1 MMGHV
6 PYAGSMRA
14 IHIAQ
19 PGGPEVLTV
28 AEIPTP
34 KPGMGEVLIQVVAAG
49 INRADLIQR
58 EGHYPSP
65 PGASPILGMEVSGH
79 IAEVGADVGARWKT
93 GDAVCALIPGG
104 GYAEYCVA
112 SAGCC
117 LPVPETVSVID
128 AAALPEAV
136 FTVWANLLARPWLI
150 AGDRFLVHG
159 GTSGIGTTAI
169 QMAKNFG
176 ARVIT
181 TAGSAEKCQFCLS
194 LGAERAFNYREE
206 DWLAG
211 ALEWSGDG
219 VDVILDMVGGDYF
232 PKHMKLLSTNGRLIH
247 IATSHGS
254 EATADLR
261 TIMQKRLVVTGST
274 LRPRSVAEKT
284 ALRNQIEEHVWP
296 LIETGRIRPVV
307 DHVFP
312 LEEAAEA
319 HKRMHSSEH
328 IGKLLLQI
336 GDN

>member
-1 MMGHV
+1 ML
-6 PYAGSMRA
+6 
-14 IHIAQ
+14 IK
-19 PGGPEVLTV
+19 V
-28 AEIPTP
+28 A
-34 KPGMGEVLIQVVAAG
+34 AAG
-49 INRADLIQR
+49 INHADLTQR
-58 EGHYPSP
+58 EGHYPPP
-65 PGASPILGMEVSGH
+65 PGASPLLGMEVSGH
-79 IAEVGADVGARWKT
+79 IDEMGTRVDARWKT

-117 LPVPETVSVID
+117 LPVPKTVSVTD

-136 FTVWANLLARPWLI
+136 FTVWANLFARPWLI

-211 ALEWSGDG
+211 AQEWSGDG
-219 VDVILDMVGGDYF
+219 VDVILDMIGGDYF
-232 PKHMKLLSTNGRLIH
+232 PKHLKLLAMDGRLIH
-247 IATSHGS
+247 ISTSHGN
-254 EATADLR
+254 EVGLDLR
-261 TIMQKRLVVTGST
+261 SIMIKRLVITGST
-274 LRPRSVAEKT
+274 LRWRSVAEKT
-284 ALRNQIEEHVWP
+284 ALRDQVEEHVWP
-296 LIETGRIRPVV
+296 LIEAGRIRPVV
-307 DHVFP
+307 DRVFP
-312 LEEAAEA
+312 LDQAPEA

-328 IGKLLLQI
+328 IGKLLLQM
-336 GDN
+336 DAD

>member
-1 MMGHV
+1 M
-6 PYAGSMRA
+6 PYAESMRA
-14 IHIAQ
+14 IHIAK

-28 AEIPTP
+28 AETSTP
-34 KPGMGEVLIQVVAAG
+34 KPGQGEVLIKVAAAG
-49 INRADLIQR
+49 INRADLLQR
-58 EGHYPSP
+58 EGHYPPP

-79 IAEVGADVGARWKT
+79 IAEIGANVDARWKV

-112 SAGCC
+112 SVGCC
-117 LPVPETVSVID
+117 LPVPTTVSVIE

-136 FTVWANLLARPWLI
+136 FTVWGNLFAPQWLS

-176 ARVIT
+176 ARVVT
-181 TAGSAEKCQFCLS
+181 TAGSAEKCQFCLT

-211 ALEWSGDG
+211 ALEWSGG
-219 VDVILDMVGGDYF
+219 GTDVILDMVGGDYF
-232 PKHMKLLSTNGRLIH
+232 PKHMKLLAMGGRLIH

-254 EATADLR
+254 EVTADLR
-261 TIMQKRLVVTGST
+261 TIMLKRLVITGST

-296 LIETGRIRPVV
+296 LIEAGKLRPVV
-307 DHVFP
+307 DRIFP
-312 LEEAAEA
+312 LEQAAEA

-328 IGKLLLQI
+328 IGKLLLQV
-336 GDN
+336 GSD